1 MMWQQGWRE
10 QIWSGLD
17 REWDMLVIG
26 GGITGAGIARL
37 AAAYGLEVLLV
48 EARDFAFGTSS
59 RSSKLAHGGFRY
71 LYNRQYQVTYE
82 SVQQREELLREAAGL
97 VTPLA
102 FNLPNYENYH
112 ISSGLL
118 HCGVIIYDLM
128 APKWDHR
135 KLDAEQVRQKFQH
148 LKTDDMLAC
157 FRYQDAVLDDARLV
171 LRVIREAA
179 AAGAAA
185 LNYARVENLL
195 RDRTGKVRGVALRD
209 TACASG
215 NTAEV
220 KAKVVVN
227 ASGPWT
233 DEIRANL
240 SRPARLRKL
249 RGSHLIFD
257 RARLPIPGALTIFH
271 PADGRA
277 MFALPWEGA
286 SLVGTTDVDHAPE
299 LEAGYQEPFAS
310 QAEMDYILSALDFL
324 FPSLHLNPAD
334 IVSSFAGLRPI
345 INTGA
350 ATPSKESRA
359 HQVWNEDGLI
369 TITGGKLTTFRL
381 MARQSVAAALA
392 ECGLERNVPR
402 RARFIDALSPC
413 RKPIRWMRRCSN
425 SWAAGMAPK
434 PARCWIALGKVSWN
448 RSDCCPTL
456 GQNCAL
462 PLAVRASFI
471 WTTCCC
477 GVCAWACCCRKA
489 GWPCCRASAASY
501 NPNWVGAISVGKQRK
516 KNTAVS
522 GKPITAPRRVNLNH
536 QAGKD
541 QERKWLKKTLLNPIG
556 TKAIRPPEL
565 TVPCSSGTIRK
576 VLSIPTRV
584 FYRLLR
590 DTFGMRD
597 EDFIYPKLDIDPLDI
612 EVPCGLALDH
622 LREFSRIVGDENI
635 KTDTYSRIKASYG
648 AGMLDALRLRRK
660 DH

>member
-1 MMWQQGWRE
+1 MMWQQGWRD

-26 GGITGAGIARL
+26 GGITGAGVARL
-37 AAAYGLEVLLV
+37 AAACGLEVLLV

-112 ISSGLL
+112 VSSGLL
-118 HCGVIIYDLM
+118 HCGVVIYDLM

-135 KLDAEQVRQKFQH
+135 KLDADQVRQKFQH

-171 LRVIREAA
+171 LRVLREAA
-179 AAGAAA
+179 AAGATA
-185 LNYARVENLL
+185 LNYARVESLL
-195 RDRTGKVRGVALRD
+195 RDHTGRVRGVSLQD
-209 TACASG
+209 TASTPAR
-215 NTAEV
+215 TAEV

-227 ASGPWT
+227 AGGPWS

-240 SRPARLRKL
+240 GQPARLRKL

-257 RARLPIPGALTIFH
+257 RARLPIPEALTIFH
-271 PADGRA
+271 PSDGRA

-299 LEAGYQEPFAS
+299 LESGYQEPFAS
-310 QAEMDYILSALDFL
+310 PAEADYILSALDFL
-324 FPSLHLNPAD
+324 FPSLHLNTAD

-381 MARQSVAAALA
+381 MARQTVAAALA

-402 RARFIDALSPC
+402 HARFIDALSLPET
-413 RKPIRWMRRCSN
+413 
-425 SWAAGMAPK
+425 APVD
-434 PARCWIALGKVSWN
+434 AEMLHFLGGRHGAETGAV
-448 RSDCCPTL
+448 L
-456 GQNCAL
+456 GCAL
-462 PLAVRASFI
+462 DGELEPIGPLPNPWAELRYAARSE
-471 WTTCCC
+471 
-477 GVCAWACCCRKA
+477 GV
-489 GWPCCRASAASY
+489 
-501 NPNWVGAISVGKQRK
+501 VHLDDLLL
-516 KNTAVS
+516 
-522 GKPITAPRRVNLNH
+522 RRVRL
-536 QAGKD
+536 GM
-541 QERKWLKKTLLNPIG
+541 LLPG
-556 TKAIRPPEL
+556 
-565 TVPCSSGTIRK
+565 G
-576 VLSIPTRV
+576 
-584 FYRLLR
+584 
-590 DTFGMRD
+590 
-597 EDFIYPKLDIDPLDI
+597 
-612 EVPCGLALDH
+612 GLALLPRVRRVVQPELGWSDQ
-622 LREFSRIVGDENI
+622 RWETEEKEYRRIW
-635 KTDTYSRIKASYG
+635 KTYYSPAPGKP
-648 AGMLDALRLRRK
+648 
-660 DH
+660 